1 MELSNIIFTIF
12 LLIIS
17 FFVNKYVL
25 LVLNRGKYSLLCDN
39 NFNKPQAFHKEATYR
54 IGGISIFC
62 FLTLALT
69 YLYFFKNLFY
79 QEYISFCVLFFF
91 LGLLDDLKVDIAP
104 KFRLGAM
111 VLILTVVIT
120 NNDFYIERTG
130 LEFLNRLLTID
141 IFSLIFLSLCFLFII
156 NGSNLI
162 DGFNGLLGIHSLI
175 IITILFIINIQN
187 GDIAHSYFLF
197 FTILAILIFL
207 IFNFPRAS
215 IFLGDSGAYLLGT
228 LIAVAII
235 KTSISN
241 PSISPFFFCILL
253 AYLFFE
259 VFFSFFRKIFV
270 AKQSP
275 LLPDRKHLHMN
286 LYKYLV
292 KKNKSTST
300 LNYKVTLYI
309 NSIYFLLISPA
320 FFFTQNGLF
329 CRYYFFILLLFYIYL
344 YKFVEKKS

>member
-141 IFSLIFLSLCFLFII
+141 IFSLIF
-156 NGSNLI
+156 
-162 DGFNGLLGIHSLI
+162 
-175 IITILFIINIQN
+175 
-187 GDIAHSYFLF
+187 
-197 FTILAILIFL
+197 
-207 IFNFPRAS
+207 
-215 IFLGDSGAYLLGT
+215 
-228 LIAVAII
+228 V
-235 KTSISN
+235 
-241 PSISPFFFCILL
+241 
-253 AYLFFE
+253 
-259 VFFSFFRKIFV
+259 
-270 AKQSP
+270 
-275 LLPDRKHLHMN
+275 
-286 LYKYLV
+286 
-292 KKNKSTST
+292 
-300 LNYKVTLYI
+300 
-309 NSIYFLLISPA
+309 
-320 FFFTQNGLF
+320 
-329 CRYYFFILLLFYIYL
+329 
-344 YKFVEKKS
+344 